1 MNEHECRKD
10 NMNIKSTIANDGRAW
25 SRGEPFTL
33 FNERDGNNVCPGIV
47 KLPCG
52 DLLVTCARDGDYPL
66 TRTRMLRSSDSG
78 ATWREDDLHHD
89 FLPVKW
95 PVVLDDGLVRIYG
108 EAADVKGSDGKEYI
122 YFYCDSTDGGRTF
135 SKIKTGNFTLTEGE
149 KAGPTIQESAFWG
162 VHLDLVVYRRD
173 LLEAAGWR
181 VPRRSP
187 GVGLPE
193 CFEARRRVPLACNES
208 SMQWGRLELTDGNIL
223 SFDPACVAGKK
234 SNPQNA
240 EMSLVARVSRDRG
253 TSWQSLS
260 VAAPYRAGAFPYEGY
275 ANADCLQPW
284 EHGYYEGSAV
294 QLADG
299 RVYVVMRSGG
309 GGVPLCHVWSAD
321 GGRTWTSPQVIDRR
335 VCGVAP
341 RLLKL
346 ADGTLALCYGRPGM
360 YAMLDPSGTGEHW
373 QVDNRFDLTDGEQLT
388 IETNARPF
396 VGRPDCNALMDHVN
410 APLATLDWVK
420 PELLKAWYYS
430 WENVD
435 MCEVEPGRILV
446 VYDLQNWVEKPGAP
460 HRNALRGVWIEK
472 NGR

>member
-1 MNEHECRKD
+1 M
-10 NMNIKSTIANDGRAW
+10 KSMSANDARAW

-33 FNERDGNNVCPGIV
+33 FSERDGQMVCPGIV

-52 DLLVTCARDGDYPL
+52 DLLVGINRDGDYPL
-66 TRTRMLRSSDSG
+66 TRTRMLRSGDG
-78 ATWREDDLHHD
+78 GKTWREDDLHRD
-89 FLPVKW
+89 SLPVKW
-95 PVVLDDGLVRIYG
+95 PVVLDDGLVRLYG

-135 SKIKTGNFTLTEGE
+135 SEIKTGSFTLTEGE
-149 KAGPTIQESAFWG
+149 QPGPTIQESAFWG
-162 VHLDLVVYRRD
+162 VHLDLVVYRRA

-181 VPRRSP
+181 MPRPSP
-187 GVGLPE
+187 GIGDPE
-193 CFEARRRVPLACNES
+193 CFKARLRVPPAVNQES
-208 SMQWGRLELTDGNIL
+208 SQWGRMELTDGNIL
-223 SFDPACVAGKK
+223 SFDAACVAANK

-240 EMSLVARVSRDRG
+240 EMSLVARVSHDRCA
-253 TSWQSLS
+253 SWQTLS

-275 ANADCLQPW
+275 AHADCLQPW
-284 EHGYYEGSAV
+284 EHAYCEGSV
-294 QLADG
+294 VRLADG
-299 RVYVVMRSGG
+299 RIYVVMRSGG

-321 GGRTWTSPQVIDRR
+321 GGRTWTPPQPIDRR
-335 VCGVAP
+335 VCGVSP
-341 RLLKL
+341 KLLKS

-360 YAMLDPSGTGEHW
+360 YVMLDPSGTGEHW
-373 QVDNRFDLTDGEQLT
+373 QVDNRFDLTDGERLT

-410 APLATLDWVK
+410 APPATLDWLK
-420 PELLKAWYYS
+420 PELLNAWYYS
-430 WENVD
+430 WENVA

-446 VYDLQNWVEKPGAP
+446 VYDLQNWIEKPGAA